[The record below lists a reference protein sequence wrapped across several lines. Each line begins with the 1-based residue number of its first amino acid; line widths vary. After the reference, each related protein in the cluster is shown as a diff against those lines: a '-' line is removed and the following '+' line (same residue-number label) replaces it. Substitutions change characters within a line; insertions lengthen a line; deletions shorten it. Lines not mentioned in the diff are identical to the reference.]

1 MVWNIDS
8 ILFVSF
14 LVINIWFGLRSSS
27 GIKNIKEYAIGDGK
41 FSTGTIV
48 ATTVA
53 TWICGETFFS
63 TITETYQHGLYFLI
77 PCILGFAASFFIIGY
92 IFAPRMR
99 EFIGKLSIA
108 EAMGELYGNKIRLIT
123 TISGFIGVSGFIAV
137 QLKISGI
144 IFNYV
149 FNISEIYGIIC
160 SGLIITIYSSLGGIK
175 SVTFTDVIQ
184 FFTFGTIIP
193 IITYQVF
200 YNLGD
205 VQLIFDTVKLNPN
218 FDLDKIFDV
227 SNNKSWYYFS
237 IFLFCLIPCFNPA
250 TFQRIAMAKNTVQI
264 TRVFYITGF
273 AIFFFMSIIAW
284 FSLTILSTNSN
295 IPIENLMRDHVFSS
309 TMVGY
314 KGLLLIG
321 VTAMVMSTADSYINC
336 SSVLFT
342 YDFCHVL
349 KIKLKN
355 ELLSARIISFFI
367 GISAILLAL
376 KESSLFK
383 LAIFTSSF
391 FTPIVTVPF
400 IMAIFG
406 YRTPYEKAVLWGMGA
421 GLTVVLLWNYLDI
434 TIIDSILP
442 AMIAN
447 LIVLVIMHKYY
458 YAKELS
464 KLPV

>member
-14 LVINIWFGLRSSS
+14 LIINIWFGLRSSS

-175 SVTFTDVIQ
+175 
-184 FFTFGTIIP
+184 
-193 IITYQVF
+193 
-200 YNLGD
+200 
-205 VQLIFDTVKLNPN
+205 
-218 FDLDKIFDV
+218 
-227 SNNKSWYYFS
+227 
-237 IFLFCLIPCFNPA
+237 
-250 TFQRIAMAKNTVQI
+250 
-264 TRVFYITGF
+264 
-273 AIFFFMSIIAW
+273 
-284 FSLTILSTNSN
+284 
-295 IPIENLMRDHVFSS
+295 
-309 TMVGY
+309 
-314 KGLLLIG
+314 
-321 VTAMVMSTADSYINC
+321 
-336 SSVLFT
+336 
-342 YDFCHVL
+342 
-349 KIKLKN
+349 
-355 ELLSARIISFFI
+355 
-367 GISAILLAL
+367 
-376 KESSLFK
+376 
-383 LAIFTSSF
+383 
-391 FTPIVTVPF
+391 
-400 IMAIFG
+400 
-406 YRTPYEKAVLWGMGA
+406 
-421 GLTVVLLWNYLDI
+421 
-434 TIIDSILP
+434 
-442 AMIAN
+442 
-447 LIVLVIMHKYY
+447 
-458 YAKELS
+458 
-464 KLPV
+464 